1 MIEQLDQKLFL
12 LINSMNSPFWDQVMF
27 AISGKIIWVP
37 LYLAILIW
45 LGINYKKR
53 FPLILLFI
61 IIAATLAD
69 QGSVQL
75 FKNVFHRLRPCHE
88 PSLEGLVHLVDG
100 KCGGLYGFVSSHATN
115 SFNVALLSLL
125 FIRKRWYTISILTWA
140 SVIGYSRI
148 YLGVHYPGDVI
159 CGALLGAFIGW
170 GVYKLYELTD
180 KRSPPCPPE
189 GGLKP
194 NKKILF
200 GIGFIAP
207 LLGGMGGI

>member
-37 LYLAILIW
+37 LYVAILIW

-53 FPLILLFI
+53 FPLILLCI
-61 IIAATLAD
+61 IIAAAIAD
-69 QGSVQL
+69 QGSVHL

-88 PSLEGLVHLVDG
+88 PSLEGLVRLVDG

-125 FIRKRWYTISILTWA
+125 FIRKKWYSISILIWA
-140 SVIGYSRI
+140 SAIGYSRI

-159 CGALLGAFIGW
+159 CGAILGAFIGW
-170 GVYKLYELTD
+170 GVYQLYVLID
-180 KRSPPCPPE
+180 RKIKIKNPP
-189 GGLKP
+189 
-194 NKKILF
+194 
-200 GIGFIAP
+200 AP
-207 LLGGMGGI
+207 LKGG